1 MHLKINTVRRRRGI
15 SLAAFFFFLYIKSR
29 CISHYMCLRL
39 AEMQFS
45 FRSPAYKFETTGLK
59 GCLRRACRVRRDV
72 RTCKSET
79 CDGRGG
85 TGEANW
91 GGTASEE
98 ENQRARYWG
107 RMCGR
112 SGLYERE
119 CVCGMLPPDQV
130 KPELETAHWIQR
142 RRRCRRGGGS
152 PGIRSHHS
160 MAAGVNAPELRKWRL
175 NSLWKC
181 GQ

>member
-1 MHLKINTVRRRRGI
+1 MAFHWQR
-15 SLAAFFFFLYIKSR
+15 FFFFLYIKSR